1 MDALDRRKRVVISS
15 VKPEVDCGRYAIKRT
30 AGETVT
36 VEADV
41 YADGHDSISCVVLHR
56 KEGSPR
62 WEEIPMTPLGNDRWR
77 AEFPVE
83 EVGSYQYTIE
93 GWIDRFQTWRRDM
106 GKRIEAAQDVA
117 IDLLAGAQL
126 MEQAASRAEGADR
139 VDLLAGVRFLRGDA
153 SAQAKAERAMGPDV
167 DEAVRRH
174 PDRRLATR
182 YDKELAVTVDREKA
196 RFSAWY
202 EFFPRSCGGFREC
215 EARLEYAAS
224 MGFDVVYLPPVHP
237 ISHVNRKGRN
247 NSVTAEPDDVGSPW
261 AIGSLE
267 GGHKAVHPLLGSLQD
282 FDAFVRKAGERGLEV
297 AMDVAFQCA
306 PDHPYVREHPDWFR
320 KRPDGTIQYAE
331 NPPKKYQDI
340 YPIEFETADWR
351 ALWDELASVVRF
363 WIDRGIRIFRVDN
376 PHTKAFPF
384 WEWLIAEVKRDF
396 PETIFLAEAFTRPK
410 VMYQLAKLGF
420 TQSYTYFTWRNTKA
434 ELIAYFTELAK
445 SDVREFFRPNLWPNT
460 PDILPEYLQYGG
472 RPAFIARLVLAA
484 TLGANYGIYGPAFE
498 LGENRAKQAG
508 SEEYLDSE
516 KYQVRDWRVDD
527 AWSLSEL
534 IARVNRVRRENPALQ
549 SDWNLRFHDVDNEQL
564 ICYSKSTRDLSDTI
578 LVVVNLDPVHRHSG
592 WVNLDLASLGLDDG
606 YPYQVHDLLGD
617 SRHLWTGPRN
627 YVELDPQAVP
637 AHLFRIRRKVRTERD
652 FDYFL

>member
-1 MDALDRRKRVVISS
+1 MDAVDRRMRVVVSG
-15 VKPEVDCGRYAIKRT
+15 VKPEVDGGRYAIKRT
-30 AGETVT
+30 AGETVR

-41 YADGHDSISCVVLHR
+41 YADGHDSISCVVLRR
-56 KEGSPR
+56 KEGSPE
-62 WEEIPMTPLGNDRWR
+62 WEETPMTSLGNDRWS
-77 AEFPVE
+77 AEFVVE
-83 EVGSYQYTIE
+83 ELGRYQYTIE
-93 GWIDRFQTWRRDM
+93 GWIDRFRTWGRDM
-106 GKRIEAAQDVA
+106 GKRIEAGQDLA
-117 IDLLAGAQL
+117 IDLLAGAEL
-126 MEQAASRAEGADR
+126 IEQAASRAEGADR
-139 VDLLAGVRFLRGDA
+139 ADLLEAVRFLRSDA
-153 SAQAKAERAMGPDV
+153 SPEAKSERALGPDLA
-167 DEAVRRH
+167 EAVLRH

-182 YDKELAVTVDREKA
+182 YDRELAVTVDREKA

-202 EFFPRSCGGFREC
+202 EFFPRSCGGFGDC
-215 EARLEYAAS
+215 ESRLKYAAS

-237 ISHVNRKGRN
+237 ISRVNRKGKN

-267 GGHKAVHPLLGSLQD
+267 GGHKAIHPLLGTLQD
-282 FDAFVRKAGERGLEV
+282 FDAFVRKAGDLGLEV
-297 AMDVAFQCA
+297 AMDIAFQCA
-306 PDHPYVREHPDWFR
+306 PDHPYVREHPEWFR

-384 WEWLIAEVKRDF
+384 WEWLIAGVKRDY

-434 ELIAYFTELAK
+434 ELTAYFTELAK
-445 SDVREFFRPNLWPNT
+445 SEVREFFRANLWPNT

-564 ICYSKSTRDLSDTI
+564 ICYSKSTHDLSDTI

-592 WVNLDLASLGLDDG
+592 WVNLDLAALGLDER